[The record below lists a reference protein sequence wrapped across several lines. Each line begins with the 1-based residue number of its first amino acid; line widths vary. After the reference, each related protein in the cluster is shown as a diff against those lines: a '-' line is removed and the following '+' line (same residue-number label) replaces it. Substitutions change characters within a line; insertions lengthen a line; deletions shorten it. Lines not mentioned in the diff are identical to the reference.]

1 MLSAS
6 FPTLT
11 QAVEWRTG
19 IWLPAVRSL
28 LDRASARLRPGA
40 EVLELGYGSGLM
52 ACHLAGEYGVRVT
65 GFETDPA
72 ARDAARA
79 NAARFGLQDRVSFEA
94 ADPGQKPDLGP
105 QFDIVFFKSFL
116 YHVPTLQAYQDWLG
130 FFARALRP
138 GGLLLAAENGRGGR
152 LDRFYRKRVRR
163 ARWSEFMLF
172 DQARL
177 QDFKQVFS
185 RVDVQC
191 FGHYSQFFS
200 FAPTLCSRVLAL
212 EQRLFPPTPDHC
224 FVAAILAEKAGL
236 PD

>member
-79 NAARFGLQDRVSFEA
+79 NARRFGLQDRLDFRCVDPDQA
-94 ADPGQKPDLGP
+94 AELPQGFDLL
-105 QFDIVFFKSFL
+105 FLKSFL
-116 YHVPTLQAYQDWLG
+116 AQVKTPEAYQASLA
-130 FFARALRP
+130 FLRARLRP
-138 GGLLLAAENGRGGR
+138 GGLLLAAENGRGGY
-152 LDRFYRKRVRR
+152 LDRFVRKRVRGS
-163 ARWSEFMLF
+163 RWAGHQLF
-172 DQARL
+172 DRSALAAFESAFQ
-177 QDFKQVFS
+177 

-191 FGHYSQFFS
+191 FGRFSQFLA
-200 FAPTLCSRVLAL
+200 FAPRLCFAL
-212 EQRLFPPTPDHC
+212 QSLEARLCPPGVDHC
-224 FVAAILAEKAGL
+224 FVAAILAEKAG
-236 PD
+236 